1 MSAVAISYYN
11 LSMIPKLTPELS
23 EALHSNGNQ
32 PTPVVDPADNQVYF
46 LVTQSTLD
54 KARQTEDEDAIR
66 DGIADMEAGRHYSVD
81 EAKAQLQQRQRDRLA
96 R

>member
-1 MSAVAISYYN
+1 MSTLVVSCYN
-11 LSMIPKLTPELS
+11 WDMTPKLTPELS

-81 EAKAQLQQRQRDRLA
+81 EAKAQLQQRQRDRLT